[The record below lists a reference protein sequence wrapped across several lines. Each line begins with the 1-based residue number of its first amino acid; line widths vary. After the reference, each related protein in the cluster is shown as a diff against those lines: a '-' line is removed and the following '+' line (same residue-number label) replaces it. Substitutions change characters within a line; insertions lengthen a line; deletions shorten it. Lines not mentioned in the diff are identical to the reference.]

1 MAGLTVDC
9 WGAAGGFS
17 LAGAG
22 YEIAYGISVG
32 VVTDDVALLVL
43 QLRDRGL
50 REGKDPPLLFA

>member
-1 MAGLTVDC
+1 LTVDC
-9 WGAAGGFS
+9 WGAAGGFGF
-17 LAGAG
+17 AGAG

-32 VVTDDVALLVL
+32 VATDVALLIL